1 MKYPRSTLFLITHLI
16 ITHKKIPIKD
26 FFSKCDQMRRKLHLL
41 KKSLMETLVF
51 FAVIQ
56 LKESRRIHDFMYHH
70 DNPPDASYW
79 HTSDLKAHTKEKK
92 GQ

>member
-1 MKYPRSTLFLITHLI
+1 MWPNA
-16 ITHKKIPIKD
+16 
-26 FFSKCDQMRRKLHLL
+26 Q
-41 KKSLMETLVF
+41 ETTFTEEILDGNISF

-70 DNPPDASYW
+70 DNPPDGSYW

>member
-1 MKYPRSTLFLITHLI
+1 MKYPRSTLFPITHLI

-26 FFSKCDQMRRKLHLL
+26 FFSKCDQMWVNTFTEEILDGNI
-41 KKSLMETLVF
+41 SF

-56 LKESRRIHDFMYHH
+56 LKEFRRIHDFMYHH
-70 DNPPDASYW
+70 DNAPDASYW
-79 HTSDLKAHTKEKK
+79 HTSDLKAHKKEKK

>member
-1 MKYPRSTLFLITHLI
+1 
-16 ITHKKIPIKD
+16 
-26 FFSKCDQMRRKLHLL
+26 
-41 KKSLMETLVF
+41 METLVF
-51 FAVIQ
+51 LAVIQ

-70 DNPPDASYW
+70 DNAPDASYW

>member
-1 MKYPRSTLFLITHLI
+1 MWPNA
-16 ITHKKIPIKD
+16 
-26 FFSKCDQMRRKLHLL
+26 Q
-41 KKSLMETLVF
+41 ETTFTEEILDGNISF

-70 DNPPDASYW
+70 GNAPDASYW

>member
-1 MKYPRSTLFLITHLI
+1 MWPNA
-16 ITHKKIPIKD
+16 
-26 FFSKCDQMRRKLHLL
+26 Q
-41 KKSLMETLVF
+41 ETTFTEEILDGNISF

-56 LKESRRIHDFMYHH
+56 LKEFRRIHDFMYHH
-70 DNPPDASYW
+70 DNAPDASYW